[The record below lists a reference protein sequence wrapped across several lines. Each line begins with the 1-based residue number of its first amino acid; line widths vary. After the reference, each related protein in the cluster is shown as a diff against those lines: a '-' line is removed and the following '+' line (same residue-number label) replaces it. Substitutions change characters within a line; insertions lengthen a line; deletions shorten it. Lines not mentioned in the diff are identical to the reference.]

1 QIIVVYP
8 GAEPR
13 DVERLVVKPIED
25 RLSELDDLKRS
36 ESFSRAGLAVM
47 MVEFFST
54 VDADEKYDEVVREL
68 NALRPS
74 LPAELHSLE
83 IRKTS
88 PGLVNIV
95 QFALIS
101 ATAPYQELED
111 YARDFK
117 DLLKTVDGVRTSQT
131 WAYPEREL

>member
-1 QIIVVYP
+1 
-8 GAEPR
+8 
-13 DVERLVVKPIED
+13 
-25 RLSELDDLKRS
+25 
-36 ESFSRAGLAVM
+36 AVM

-54 VDADEKYDEVVREL
+54 VDPEEKYDEVVREL

-101 ATAPYQELED
+101 ESAPYQELED
-111 YARDFK
+111 FARDFK

-131 WAYPEREL
+131 WAHPERELRVALDLPRMAQLHVP